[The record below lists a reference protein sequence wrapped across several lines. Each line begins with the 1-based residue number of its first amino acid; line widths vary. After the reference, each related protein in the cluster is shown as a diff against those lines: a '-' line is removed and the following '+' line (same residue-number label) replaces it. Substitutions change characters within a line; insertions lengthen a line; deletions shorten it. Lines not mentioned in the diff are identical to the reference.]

1 MNETTAAIG
10 LGVSSA
16 DEKKALAR
24 YAAVCWV
31 SERVSTENPS
41 GCALQTATVEAS
53 QKTWDGLRFS
63 AGSIERYH
71 YAYRREGFRA
81 LLPAERTDKGRCQAF
96 NAQQQEILLKARL
109 AYPKL
114 DATVLIRQLIE
125 RGELSA
131 GNFSMSSVY
140 RLLAAHG
147 VDRESLA
154 AGGFQPNSGPQK
166 AFETALPNMLWMADM
181 MYGPTLATPQG
192 QVVHTRLFAL
202 LDDHSRLCPYAEY
215 FASEGSDCFLAVLH
229 AAIRSRGVP
238 DKIYTD
244 NGKVFLC
251 RHLHLV
257 CANLGIKLSHA
268 RPYAAW
274 SKGKIERFFR
284 RVQSQFQ
291 TTLVFNPARDL
302 AELNA
307 RFVTWLE
314 SNYHQSEH
322 RGLDGECP
330 SVRFLAASEVIRPA
344 PPDEE
349 LRRLFLREDKRRVRK
364 DATVSIEGKYFEL
377 TPALRGQ
384 FVSVRY
390 NPTELQEVE
399 IWHQQ
404 RFVQIAK
411 PLDRQLNSRV
421 FARKH
426 TPGTVSAH
434 GSAPTVARP
443 TTAVTNTS
451 AMETRHE

>member
-1 MNETTAAIG
+1 MQDTTAAIG

-31 SERVSTENPS
+31 SDRVSAESPAS
-41 GCALQTATVEAS
+41 CALQTATAEAS
-53 QKTWDGLRFS
+53 QKLWDGLRFS
-63 AGSIERYH
+63 AGSIERY
-71 YAYRREGFRA
+71 YYVYRREGFRA
-81 LLPAERTDKGRCQAF
+81 LLPVERADKGHCQAF
-96 NAQQQEILLKARL
+96 SAAQQEALLKARL

-114 DATVLIRQLIE
+114 DGTALVRQLLE

-131 GNFSMSSVY
+131 GAFSMSSVY

-147 VDRESLA
+147 LDRDSLA
-154 AGGFQPNSGPQK
+154 AGGFQPDSGPQK

-181 MYGPTLATPQG
+181 MYGPTLATREG
-192 QVVHTRLFAL
+192 KAVHTRLFAL

-229 AAIRSRGVP
+229 AAVRSRGVP

-257 CANLGIKLSHA
+257 CANLRIKLSHA

-291 TTLVFNPARDL
+291 TSLVFNPARDL
-302 AELNA
+302 ADLNA

-314 SNYHQSEH
+314 RDYHQGEH
-322 RGLDGECP
+322 RGLDGACP
-330 SVRFLAASEVIRPA
+330 SARFLAASEVIRPA

-364 DATVSIEGKYFEL
+364 DATVSVEGQYFEL

-384 FVSVRY
+384 YVVVRY
-390 NPTELQEVE
+390 NPVDLHEVE

-411 PLDRQLNSRV
+411 PLDRQLN
-421 FARKH
+421 ARTH
-426 TPGTVSAH
+426 PSTGRTD
-434 GSAPTVARP
+434 TR
-443 TTAVTNTS
+443 TA
-451 AMETRHE
+451 ETHHE

>member
-1 MNETTAAIG
+1 M
-10 LGVSSA
+10 LV
-16 DEKKALAR
+16 
-24 YAAVCWV
+24 
-31 SERVSTENPS
+31 
-41 GCALQTATVEAS
+41 
-53 QKTWDGLRFS
+53 
-63 AGSIERYH
+63 
-71 YAYRREGFRA
+71 
-81 LLPAERTDKGRCQAF
+81 
-96 NAQQQEILLKARL
+96 
-109 AYPKL
+109 
-114 DATVLIRQLIE
+114 RQLIE
-125 RGELSA
+125 RGDLSF

-147 VDRESLA
+147 VDRESMA
-154 AGGFQPNSGPQK
+154 AGGFHPEGGPQK

-181 MYGPTLATPQG
+181 MYGPTLVTPQG
-192 QVVHTRLFAL
+192 KAVHARLFAL

-229 AAIRSRGVP
+229 AAVRARGVP

-302 AELNA
+302 ADLNA

-314 SNYHQSEH
+314 GDYHQ
-322 RGLDGECP
+322 G
-330 SVRFLAASEVIRPA
+330 
-344 PPDEE
+344 
-349 LRRLFLREDKRRVRK
+349 
-364 DATVSIEGKYFEL
+364 
-377 TPALRGQ
+377 
-384 FVSVRY
+384 VRY
-390 NPTELQEVE
+390 NPTELREVE

-411 PLDRQLNSRV
+411 PLDRRLNARV
-421 FARKH
+421 FARAPVPDH
-426 TPGTVSAH
+426 LTPPA
-434 GSAPTVARP
+434 AMPTCARP
-443 TTAVTNTS
+443 IAAQTDTPAIGDNP
-451 AMETRHE
+451 

>member
-10 LGVSSA
+10 LGVSAA

-31 SERVSTENPS
+31 SERVSKEHPA
-41 GCALQTATVEAS
+41 GCALQAAVAEAS
-53 QKTWDGLRFS
+53 QRLWDGLRFS
-63 AGSIERYH
+63 AGSIERYYYTH
-71 YAYRREGFRA
+71 RREGFRA
-81 LLPAERTDKGRCQAF
+81 LLPAERADKGQCQAF
-96 NAQQQEILLKARL
+96 SASQQEALLKTRL

-114 DATVLIRQLIE
+114 DATALVRQLIAS
-125 RGELSA
+125 GDLPAS
-131 GNFSMSSVY
+131 GFSMSSVY

-147 VDRESLA
+147 VDRGSLA
-154 AGGFQPNSGPQK
+154 AGGFQPESGPQK
-166 AFETALPNMLWMADM
+166 SFETALPNMLWMADM
-181 MYGPTLATPQG
+181 MYGPTLATPEG
-192 QVVHTRLFAL
+192 KTVHTRLFAL
-202 LDDHSRLCPYAEY
+202 IDDHSRLCPYAEY
-215 FASEGSDCFLAVLH
+215 FASEGSDCFLAVLYC
-229 AAIRSRGVP
+229 AIRSRGVP
-238 DKIYTD
+238 DKLYTD

-291 TTLVFNPARDL
+291 TSLVFNPAKDL

-314 SNYHQSEH
+314 RDYHQAEH
-322 RGLDGECP
+322 RGLDGMCP
-330 SVRFLAASEVIRPA
+330 SVRFLASADILRAA

-349 LRRLFLREDKRRVRK
+349 LRRLFLREETRRVRK
-364 DATVSIEGKYFEL
+364 DATVSIEGRYFEL

-384 FVSVRY
+384 YVAVRY
-390 NPTELQEVE
+390 NPTELAEVE
-399 IWHQQ
+399 IWHQN

-411 PLDRQLNSRV
+411 PLDRQLN
-421 FARKH
+421 AR
-426 TPGTVSAH
+426 T
-434 GSAPTVARP
+434 RP
-443 TTAVTNTS
+443 P
-451 AMETRHE
+451 ETRHE

>member
-1 MNETTAAIG
+1 MDTTPAIG
-10 LGVSSA
+10 LGVSAA

-31 SERVSTENPS
+31 SDRVSKEHP
-41 GCALQTATVEAS
+41 GRRALQTAVAEAS
-53 QKTWDGLRFS
+53 QKLWDGLRFS
-63 AGSIERYH
+63 AGSIERYY

-81 LLPAERTDKGRCQAF
+81 LLPAERADKGRCQALS
-96 NAQQQEILLKARL
+96 APQQEALLKARL

-114 DATVLIRQLIE
+114 DATTLVRQLIE
-125 RGELSA
+125 RDQLPGS
-131 GNFSMSSVY
+131 GFSMSSVY

-147 VDRESLA
+147 VDRDSLA
-154 AGGFQPNSGPQK
+154 AGGFQPDSGPQK

-181 MYGPTLATPQG
+181 MYGPTL
-192 QVVHTRLFAL
+192 VVEGKALHTRLFAL
-202 LDDHSRLCPYAEY
+202 LDDHSRLCPHAEY
-215 FASEGSDCFLAVLH
+215 FAGEASGCFLAVLH
-229 AAIRSRGVP
+229 SAIKSRGVP
-238 DKIYTD
+238 ERLYTD

-291 TTLVFNPARDL
+291 TTLGFHPARDL

-314 SNYHQSEH
+314 GDYHQSEH
-322 RGLDGECP
+322 RGLDGACP
-330 SVRFLAASEVIRPA
+330 SVRFLAAAEVLRPA

-349 LRRLFLREDKRRVRK
+349 LRRLFLEEVPRRVRK
-364 DATVSIEGKYFEL
+364 DATVSVEGRYFEL

-384 FVSVRY
+384 YVAVRY
-390 NPTELQEVE
+390 NPTELSEVE
-399 IWHQQ
+399 IWHQK
-404 RFVQIAK
+404 RFVQIAQ
-411 PLDRQLNSRV
+411 PLDRQLN
-421 FARKH
+421 ARLPAPRMGQAG
-426 TPGTVSAH
+426 TPPS
-434 GSAPTVARP
+434 
-443 TTAVTNTS
+443 
-451 AMETRHE
+451 ETPHHE